1 MSKSEVRELFNE
13 WRSSSD
19 MQMLSHEC
27 RSKRG
32 DYGMSD
38 DVRLI
43 GPGIE
48 CMPRFQ
54 YCLYVDQKCL
64 DNFKDVEEARAKIT
78 DPDELCR
85 FQLDESVAIVI
96 IDASFSEPPLKMKQ
110 RKKKRDS
117 LRRFPAVE
125 GCELEYVG
133 WQYQNV
139 QYLLAKY
146 SALHGRSLEEAYT
159 RPPGVGPDSGTMER
173 YE

>member
-1 MSKSEVRELFNE
+1 
-13 WRSSSD
+13 
-19 MQMLSHEC
+19 
-27 RSKRG
+27 
-32 DYGMSD
+32 MSD
-38 DVRLI
+38 DVRFL

-64 DNFKDVEEARAKIT
+64 DKFKDVEEARAKIT
-78 DPDELCR
+78 DPDELWR
-85 FQLDESVAIVI
+85 FELDESIAIVI
-96 IDASFSEPPLKMKQ
+96 IDASFSEPPLKRKQ

-133 WQYQNV
+133 WGYLNV
-139 QYLLAKY
+139 RYVVAKY
-146 SALHGRSLEEAYT
+146 SGLHWQSLEEGYT
-159 RPPGVGPDSGTMER
+159 RPPGVDPDSGTMES